1 MDIYSKLHVSPR
13 LDATLVV
20 QIKEQLTWLIASG
33 QIQPGEILPSVRSMA
48 SRLFVNMHTVRSA
61 YQKLESRGLV
71 ETRQGV
77 GTRVLPYDP
86 QRFMQAGS
94 AVRSNT
100 VGIILPDLNNPIYG
114 QFVRGVEQI
123 ASPEHTLLLVCDMH
137 DEREEGL
144 LCFQKLSE
152 KKIDGILLVSFS
164 ITENLPRLTRPLN
177 SASRTIPF
185 VTVDWSEG
193 NGYNIVSDQE
203 SGAYQAVRHLVEHG
217 HRRIGRIN
225 YSMDQPS
232 VLQTKAGY
240 HRALAEAE
248 IKPDPALSVDVH
260 GFLMPA
266 GAEGASRLLGLAH
279 PPTAIF
285 AASDLMAVGALRAI
299 KARGLHVPRDIAL
312 VGIDDLPNM
321 DLIDP
326 PLTTVS
332 MPAFEMGRQAMQ
344 MLSCLISGKQPA
356 HSNVRLPTTLVVRQ
370 SCGCN
375 GGTLSFQ

>member
-33 QIQPGEILPSVRSMA
+33 QIQPGDILPSVRSMA
-48 SRLFVNMHTVRSA
+48 SRLSVNLHTVRSA
-61 YQKLESRGLV
+61 YQKLESQGLV

-86 QRFMQAGS
+86 QLFMQASS
-94 AVRSNT
+94 AIRSNM
-100 VGIILPDLNNPIYG
+100 VGIILPDMNNPIYG
-114 QFVRGVEQI
+114 QFVRGVEHI
-123 ASPEHTLLLVCDMH
+123 ARPEHTLLLVCDMH
-137 DEREEGL
+137 DEIEEGL
-144 LCFQKLSE
+144 LYFQKLSE
-152 KKIDGILLVSFS
+152 KKVDGILAVSFS
-164 ITENLPRLTRPLN
+164 LSEHLPISGSQPEI
-177 SASRTIPF
+177 ASGVMPI

-193 NGYNIVSDQE
+193 DGYNVVSDQE

-225 YSMDQPS
+225 YSMGQPS

-240 HRALAEAE
+240 RRALAEAGIE
-248 IKPDPALSVDVH
+248 ADPALSVDVH
-260 GFLMPA
+260 GFLVPA
-266 GAEGASRLLGLAH
+266 GAEGARKLLSLDQ
-279 PPTAIF
+279 PPSAIF

-312 VGIDDLPNM
+312 VGIDDIPNM

-332 MPAFEMGRQAMQ
+332 LPAFEMGRQAMQ

-356 HSNVRLPTTLVVRQ
+356 HSNVRLPTALVVRQ